1 MLPRI
6 QSGAHGILPSWK
18 PSLRDTQTLG
28 GSSANWSP
36 RCPSIP
42 QDAELPTS
50 PLYYLMLGTESW
62 VWAMLTALYT
72 LRFMAHTET
81 GMPVPVLDSNL
92 PPSLPPVLTQS
103 LCRCTGTCSSAWEM
117 RLIRVRTEDN
127 AQSLSDGMPSGCLN
141 DTAPS
146 LPECSEAVTVCL

>member
-1 MLPRI
+1 MGDSGVTTSAHSREVRTSMLPRI

-42 QDAELPTS
+42 QDVELPTS

-62 VWAMLTALYT
+62 VWAMFTALYT

-81 GMPVPVLDSNL
+81 GIPVRMPKPS
-92 PPSLPPVLTQS
+92 SLPPPCPYSPQS
-103 LCRCTGTCSSAWEM
+103 LCVAAREPEV
-117 RLIRVRTEDN
+117 VR
-127 AQSLSDGMPSGCLN
+127 GR
-141 DTAPS
+141 
-146 LPECSEAVTVCL
+146 

>member
-1 MLPRI
+1 MGRPDSGVTTSAHSREVRTSMLPRI

-36 RCPSIP
+36 RCPSSP

-81 GMPVPVLDSNL
+81 GMPVPALGSNL
-92 PPSLPPVLTQS
+92 PPSPLSLLPSVSVWPHGNL
-103 LCRCTGTCSSAWEM
+103 E
-117 RLIRVRTEDN
+117 VRTSMLPRI
-127 AQSLSDGMPSGCLN
+127 QSG
-141 DTAPS
+141 A
-146 LPECSEAVTVCL
+146 